1 MSKHLR
7 ILRSAAIAL
16 ILAAPAVAEEEVN
29 AENVIAVVN
38 GEEITLGHLIMVRST
53 LPAQYDQVEDALLFD
68 AVLNQAIQQTLL
80 AQTYTKDLPL
90 RVQVALENQRR
101 QLVAGEVIQDALEGV
116 VTEDALS
123 AAYAE
128 KYADFAGAPE
138 YNASH
143 ILVESEEEAATIRQD
158 ILGGADFAEM
168 AKAKSTGPSGASG
181 GVLGWFGKGEMVP
194 QFEDAVA
201 SMTIGDVSEP
211 VQTEFGWHLI
221 ILNDTRV
228 QSAPA
233 LAEVSQELTA
243 VIQEN
248 AIDAHIAGLTEKA
261 DIDSTVA
268 QTLDPAIIKNI
279 DLLSPVS
286 EGN

>member
-16 ILAAPAVAEEEVN
+16 ILAAPAVAEEEVS

-128 KYADFAGAPE
+128 KYADFAGALE